1 VLFDAKWRV
10 VHRARRRVIK
20 NPPPGRLWATFVAPF
35 GSDAYG
41 RFGGV
46 KGYQPPFENAL
57 VARYERRKMPEET
70 REQLSCP
77 AGRRGATERGYV

>member
-1 VLFDAKWRV
+1 MRTAV
-10 VHRARRRVIK
+10 
-20 NPPPGRLWATFVAPF
+20 
-35 GSDAYG
+35 S
-41 RFGGV
+41 GGV